1 MARLVSIVAILAN
14 HDIQGEE
21 NSMTQTTTFR
31 LLTSAA
37 LSLCWAAPAFAQ
49 QAPADAGQNSATPA
63 PPADDQPSAG
73 IADIVVTANRRE
85 ERLQD
90 VPIAVAAYGSAEL
103 KASGAN
109 TVQDLGNLTPGL
121 TIANQSAGITPFIR
135 GIGAVDN
142 TLGQEGAVAVYVDG
156 VYMPSAYASLFSF
169 NNIERVEVLKGPQ
182 GTLFGRNATGG
193 LIHVITRDPGKNA
206 QFEGSVSYG
215 NYDTFKAQAYAAGP
229 LTDTLALSVAG
240 IFSHQGDGFGR
251 NFTLNR
257 DVGFGGNDRA
267 IRGKLVWEPTD
278 ATTVKLSADY
288 SLTKH
293 SDLGSVKTFL
303 PGAVSTLDG
312 LGAPGGWWDVRGGAI
327 EGIQTKQYGTSLNI
341 NHDFGGV
348 SLVSISSVRK
358 GKVVQSF
365 DNDGTPA
372 VALDAYIDS
381 QRTRTVTQEIQLL
394 SDPSSSI
401 KWIVGGFFL
410 DDRSSFAAPNG
421 LGLFGS
427 AVGTAVLIQNTI
439 KTRSYSGFGEVT
451 VPLGEQ
457 TEFTG
462 GIRYTSDKRSIFGKT
477 DVLTAS
483 TPGAPLFLSI
493 PSVAQNNTENKPS
506 WRAVLNHKF
515 TPEIMTYL
523 SYNRGFKSGNFNA
536 VTASDAPFK
545 SETVDAFE
553 VGLKSKLFDNR
564 LRFNLAAFYYKYSNL
579 QLSVL
584 QGFNLATINAANS
597 RILGADLDGE
607 FAFTNDLRLRFG
619 ASYLNTK
626 FQDFPNA
633 QCSSRSPGGITTL
646 FVCDAT
652 GNNLTRSPK
661 FTATL
666 SPAFGFDT
674 NFGRIDMSATYVYNS
689 GFYWEPD
696 NRIKQSSYSLLSG
709 QVGWT
714 DLSKRFGVKAFAKNL
729 TNEKYALWMVAFAF
743 GDEYAAA
750 PPRTYGVEANFKF

>member
-1 MARLVSIVAILAN
+1 MGPSK
-14 HDIQGEE
+14 
-21 NSMTQTTTFR
+21 TFR
-31 LLTSAA
+31 LLTGAA
-37 LSLCWAAPAFAQ
+37 LSLCWGAPGFAQ
-49 QAPADAGQNSATPA
+49 QAPEANAVQ
-63 PPADDQPSAG
+63 ADDAG
-73 IADIVVTANRRE
+73 IADIVVTANRRA

-90 VPIAVAAYGSAEL
+90 VPIAVSAYGGAEL
-103 KASGAN
+103 KASGAT

-156 VYMPSAYASLFSF
+156 VYLPSAYASLFSF

-193 LIHVITRDPGKNA
+193 LIHVITRDPGKTPT
-206 QFEGSVSYG
+206 FEGSLSYG
-215 NYDTFKAQAYAAGP
+215 NYDTVKAQGYAAGP
-229 LTDTLALSVAG
+229 ITDTLAISVAG
-240 IFSHQGDGFGR
+240 IYSHQGKGFGR
-251 NFTLNR
+251 NITLNR
-257 DVGFGGNDRA
+257 DVGFVGNDQA
-267 IRGKLVWEPTD
+267 IRSKLVWTPTD
-278 ATTVKLSADY
+278 ATTVKLSGDY

-293 SDLGSVKTFL
+293 SDQGSVKTYL
-303 PGAVSTLDG
+303 PGSVSSIDG
-312 LGAPGGWWDVRGGAI
+312 LGGAGGWWNVRGGAI
-327 EGIQTKQYGTSLNI
+327 EGIRTKQYGTSLNV
-341 NHDFGGV
+341 NHDFGGI
-348 SLVSISSVRK
+348 SLVSISSWRRS
-358 GKVVQSF
+358 KVVQSF
-365 DNDGTPA
+365 DNDATPA
-372 VALDAYIDS
+372 VVLDAYIDS
-381 QRTRTVTQEIQLL
+381 QKTRTISQEIQLL
-394 SDPSSSI
+394 SDPSSHI

-427 AVGTAVLIQNTI
+427 AVGTAVLIQNSI
-439 KTRSYSGFGEVT
+439 KTRSYSAFGEVT
-451 VPLGEQ
+451 VPLGER
-457 TEFTG
+457 TEITG
-462 GIRYTSDKRSIFGKT
+462 GIRYTSDKRKIYGKT

-483 TPGAPLFLSI
+483 TPGAPLLVSL
-493 PSVAQNNTENKPS
+493 PSVPQQNTENKPT
-506 WRAVLNHKF
+506 WRAVLNHNF
-515 TPEIMTYL
+515 TPEVMGYL

-536 VTASDAPFK
+536 VTASDKPFK

-564 LRFNLAAFYYKYSNL
+564 LRFNIAAFYYKYNNL

-584 QGFNLATINAANS
+584 QGFNLATVNAANS

-607 FAFTNDLRLRFG
+607 FAFTRDLRLRFG

-626 FQDFPNA
+626 FQSFPNA
-633 QCSSRSPGGITTL
+633 QCSSRDAAGHTSL

-666 SPAFGFDT
+666 SPSYGFDT
-674 NFGRIDMSATYVYNS
+674 DFGRIDLSATYAYNS

-696 NRIKQSSYSLLSG
+696 NRLKQPAYSLLSG
-709 QVGWT
+709 QIGWT
-714 DLSKRFGVKAFAKNL
+714 DTSKRFGLKAFAKNL
-729 TNEKYALWMVAFAF
+729 TNEKYSLWRVAFAF

-750 PPRTYGVEANFKF
+750 PPRLYGVEANFKF